1 MCGRFTQDTSW
12 AEVHAFMQPI
22 GLRAVDTPIEAAFN
36 IAPSQPCW
44 ALRIEGDQLQPE
56 RMRWG
61 LLPSWAKDAR
71 GGYSTFN
78 ARAESMADKPAFR
91 AAFRRRRGLVFASG
105 YYEWT
110 GEGKSKQPWYIHAGK
125 APLICFAALWEP
137 PHPAEPALP
146 SVSIV
151 TRQATGDIAEL
162 HHRTPLMLDPA
173 TGWDWCN
180 AEPDAAAAIAQTA
193 ATPILAWH
201 AVDRRVGNVRNQGAE
216 LIRPL
221 SALL

>member
-22 GLRAVDTPIEAAFN
+22 ALAASELPIEPAYN

-44 ALRIEGDQLQPE
+44 ALRAEQDALEPV

-71 GGYSTFN
+71 SGYSTFN
-78 ARAESMADKPAFR
+78 ARAESMAEKPAFR
-91 AAFRRRRGLVFASG
+91 TAFRRRRCLVFASG

-110 GEGKSKQPWYIHAGK
+110 GEGKAKQPWYIRAAE
-125 APLICFAALWEP
+125 APLLCFAGLWEP
-137 PHPAEPALP
+137 AHPAEPALP
-146 SVSIV
+146 SMSIV
-151 TRQATGDIAEL
+151 TRQAEGEIATL
-162 HHRTPLMLDPA
+162 HHRAPLMLDPQ
-173 TGWDWCN
+173 TGWDWCTVD
-180 AEPDAAAAIAQTA
+180 AEGAAALSHA
-193 ATPILAWH
+193 AETPALRWH
-201 AVDRRVGNVRNQGAE
+201 AVDRRVGNVRNQGPD
-216 LIRPL
+216 LVRPL